1 MPIQKPVSTLI
12 FDWGD
17 TLMRDFDLP
26 GPMSQWPAVEYI
38 EGVEEV
44 LQFLYPKYTCVVAT
58 SAAHSDTT
66 EMIAALK
73 RVGADRYFHHFFSS
87 REIGYYKPDPQ
98 FFSTI
103 VKKLDLAPE
112 KCVMIGNLYA
122 KDIVGAKKAG
132 LQTILFDEQKQA
144 LDFADADMVIHKIS
158 DLIPI
163 L

>member
-26 GPMSQWPAVEYI
+26 GPMAQWPAVEYI
-38 EGVEEV
+38 EGVEEA
-44 LQFLYPKYTCVVAT
+44 LQYLCPKYTCVVAT
-58 SAAHSDTT
+58 SAAHSDTV

-87 REIGYYKPDPQ
+87 REIGFHKPDPQ

-103 VKKLDLAPE
+103 VKKLGLAPD

-132 LQTILFDEQKQA
+132 LQTILFDEQKQVA
-144 LDFADADMVIHKIS
+144 DFADADVVIHKMK
-158 DLIPI
+158 DLTGI